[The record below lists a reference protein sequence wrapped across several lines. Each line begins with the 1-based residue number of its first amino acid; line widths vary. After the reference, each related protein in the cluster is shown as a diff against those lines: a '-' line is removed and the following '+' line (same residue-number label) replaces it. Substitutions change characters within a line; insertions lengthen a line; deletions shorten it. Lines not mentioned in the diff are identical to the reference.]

1 MENII
6 NNKITL
12 IIFFVLI
19 NFLLLDGCVVLML
32 LLSTVDNTNLMELK
46 TLLGFPYFLIV
57 NLNKLYLL
65 PILIIFLTKNIK
77 NVQLLNI
84 IHKFRNSIFIQLI
97 ILLLVF
103 LITPI
108 ILTIISALSLN
119 VMNFSN
125 ITNNFLIFFKLN
137 IKLGAYQAYI
147 IMYLYWLIALMFQK
161 ITILKRFKTQNL
173 TPLLDDIYGLVKD
186 LSYSNFRNFIHK
198 HKIICATIVIL
209 IILFLAL

>member
-6 NNKITL
+6 NNKIKL